1 MELRAE
7 PWIAARYEILGLLGA
22 GGMGLVYK
30 AQDRRLDRVV
40 ALKLGAPRL
49 VESAAA
55 CERSMLEARAI
66 AALNHP
72 NIATIFEVGESAGA
86 PVLVLEYLPG
96 GTLRSRIDARTQ
108 SAPDII
114 ACGLEIAD
122 GLSHAHR
129 HGVVHGDVKP
139 ENLMFTDDGRLKI
152 TDFGVARFTDERTV
166 AVDQEVA
173 GTVKY
178 LAPECLRG
186 SPADCRTDIYSLGV
200 VLEEMAAASS
210 MPDAFRSLVE
220 CVTLRDPDRRPSVS
234 RCDRA
239 P

>member
-1 MELRAE
+1 MKDTVVQNNRTIDH
-7 PWIAARYEILGLLGA
+7 WT
-22 GGMGLVYK
+22 LVY
-30 AQDRRLDRVV
+30 AEATSRFNNVVDAVARNRGEDRRHV
-40 ALKLGAPRL
+40 L

-114 ACGLEIAD
+114 ACGLQIAG

-139 ENLMFTDDGRLKI
+139 ENLMFTEDGRVKI

-166 AVDQEVA
+166 AVEQEVA

-186 SPADCRTDIYSLGV
+186 SPADCRRTSIRW
-200 VLEEMAAASS
+200 ASS
-210 MPDAFRSLVE
+210 SKKWRSPRQCPTRFVL
-220 CVTLRDPDRRPSVS
+220 
-234 RCDRA
+234 
-239 P
+239 